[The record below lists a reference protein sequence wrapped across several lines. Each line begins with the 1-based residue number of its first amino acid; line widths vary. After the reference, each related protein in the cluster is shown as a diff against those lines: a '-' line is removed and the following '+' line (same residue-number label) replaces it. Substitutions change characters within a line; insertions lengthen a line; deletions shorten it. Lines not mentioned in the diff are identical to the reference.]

1 VAVGERRQE
10 NTFIAEK
17 NLPWQGYWRL
27 FFPIGIETK
36 ERRKSKKEKKRTK
49 RKEKIYYLYICF
61 LKDKRIKE
69 YIYILV
75 CGERVAHGLVH
86 TLATFVDSIGVWLV
100 RVPVDLLVHTL
111 VHTSQ
116 RNAGFIGV

>member
-1 VAVGERRQE
+1 MRVCDGCGAKAGEYFFLLRDD
-10 NTFIAEK
+10 
-17 NLPWQGYWRL
+17 LPWQGCRHL
-27 FFPIGIETK
+27 FFPIGTKTK
-36 ERRKSKKEKKRTK
+36 EKKKRKKEKKRTK

-86 TLATFVDSIGVWLV
+86 TLATFVDSIGV
-100 RVPVDLLVHTL
+100 
-111 VHTSQ
+111 
-116 RNAGFIGV
+116 